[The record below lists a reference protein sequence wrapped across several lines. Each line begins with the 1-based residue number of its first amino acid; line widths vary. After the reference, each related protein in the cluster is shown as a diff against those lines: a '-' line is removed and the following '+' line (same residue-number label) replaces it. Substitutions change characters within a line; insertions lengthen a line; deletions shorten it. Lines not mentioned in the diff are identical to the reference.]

1 MLTVSHLLG
10 ALQEDP
16 DNTKIVSDL
25 REALASGDPGR
36 TGEAPLRLVHLAR
49 EQHELRAEH
58 AAAVGLLLAEVA
70 ELERDS
76 QDPDARAALLVKAG
90 RLQREELL
98 DDDAAKT
105 SYQGALALR
114 PGDESIKDALE
125 QIAAAEANWKE
136 IAKRFVDEAETA
148 SEASLRCSLLVSAG
162 SLVWKYKKRGR
173 EKDTDRVFKQA
184 LEADP
189 TDARATRLYARTLT
203 VREKWDDLAALLLE
217 SGEKTKQ
224 KEDRLAFFLQAARVI
239 ARKLEQK
246 DRAAAVYDQ
255 VVALSP
261 GHPEGMAYLV
271 EHFMAHERW
280 DHLVQLYD
288 DALRGRLKPEA
299 EQGILLQIGMVH
311 WRFRKA
317 PADAEPYF
325 ARLRKLDPVHPG
337 MLGFYRDH
345 LTATGDHAKLL
356 TILTDAQRITQDPKQ
371 KASLGVEL
379 ARAAQASGAA
389 DKAVDAWKA
398 VQRIDPTNAE
408 ALPALRELF
417 RSSQKWNA
425 LVEILKSEVDALP
438 ADAVD
443 AKIEKLRE
451 MVGIYHDQ
459 LKLDVMAVNTWSAIL
474 ALRPSDREALD
485 SLASTYEGMGRWND
499 LIQVLTKK
507 AEASEDPTE
516 QVALYMRI
524 AKLWIDR
531 FANYNQATRPLEI
544 VVEKEPSHREALN
557 LLKEIYSKRRSWKQL
572 FDVLSAEAALASD
585 PDVRQ
590 AHRIELARLA
600 ADRLHRPVD
609 AIPLWKQVLEADA
622 ANKEAID
629 SLEKLSEREKDWTTL
644 AEVIERRVSAADD
657 DKERV
662 RLLTKLAALYGEQVG
677 DGAKAAEAWKRVL
690 RIDAKNG
697 RALRT
702 LRESYVQAGDWDAL
716 EQLYGETNDWD
727 GLAEV
732 LGNAAEKAEDP
743 EQKAALSFRAAEVYE
758 AKIGEPQRAFR
769 SYERV
774 LAALPTNE
782 RAARALLPI
791 YEKDEKWSR
800 LPALYDVLLGHTTE
814 PTSKLALL
822 ESARTIASERLKD
835 PALAVRYAVEAFQ
848 VDPTGAATRDTLE
861 ATTDRT
867 GNHAAAVKAY
877 EERLAAV
884 GAASDKAT
892 ERRWL
897 RGRVASISAEKLGD
911 VDRAAAA
918 LRAVLDESPGDA
930 EATTGLDQLLRK
942 AGRHADLRAH
952 FQRRIEGASDDA
964 ERWMLLCELARLEET
979 ELGDTSA
986 AAALYRRA
994 VQIDPADRESLAAL
1008 DRLAEQAG
1016 RWDEV
1021 VDVLGRRRAL
1031 ASDADKVDLTL
1042 RLGEIHLDRKPDL
1055 GTARTALAEVLAAR
1069 PSDARAIA
1077 GLERVKDA
1085 DPSTA
1090 ADVGR
1095 LLEPAYEATGAFDKL
1110 RAVLEARLAT
1120 TTDEGERRALRL
1132 RVAELSL
1139 GPLGDAQ

>member
-25 REALASGDPGR
+25 RDALASGDAAR
-36 TGEAPLRLVHLAR
+36 TGDAPLRLVQLAR
-49 EQHELRAEH
+49 EQHELRSEH
-58 AAAVGLLLAEVA
+58 VATVGLLLAEVA
-70 ELERDS
+70 ELEREAR
-76 QDPDARAALLVKAG
+76 DPDARAALLVKAG

-98 DDDAAKT
+98 DDEAAKT
-105 SYQGALALR
+105 SFESALTLR
-114 PGDESIKDALE
+114 PGDESIKEAIE
-125 QIAAAEANWKE
+125 QIVAAEGNWKE
-136 IAKRFVDEAETA
+136 IAKRFVDEADA
-148 SEASLRCSLLVSAG
+148 ADDASLKCSLLVSAG

-189 TDARATRLYARTLT
+189 SDARATRLYAHTLT
-203 VREKWDDLAALLLE
+203 LREKWDDLAAVLLE
-217 SGEKTKQ
+217 AAEKTKQ
-224 KEDRLAFFLQAARVI
+224 REDRLSFFLQAARVL

-255 VVALSP
+255 VVSLSP
-261 GHPEGMAYLV
+261 GHSEGMAYLV

-311 WRFRKA
+311 WRFRQA

-325 ARLRKLDPVHPG
+325 ARLRKLDPIHPG
-337 MLGFYRDH
+337 MLGFYRDY
-345 LTATGDHAKLL
+345 LSTTGDHAKLL

-371 KASLGVEL
+371 KAALGVEL
-379 ARAAQASGAA
+379 ARSAQQSGAS

-398 VQRIDPTNAE
+398 VQRVDPTNAE
-408 ALPALRELF
+408 ALPALRELY

-425 LVEILKSEVDALP
+425 LVEILKAEVDAMGSGP
-438 ADAVD
+438 EDVD

-451 MVGIYHDQ
+451 MVAIYRDQ

-474 ALRPSDREALD
+474 ALRPSDRDALE

-507 AEASEDPTE
+507 AEATEDAGD
-516 QVALYMRI
+516 QVALYMRV

-557 LLKEIYSKRRSWKQL
+557 LLKEIYTKRRAWKQL

-590 AHRIELARLA
+590 AHRVELARLA
-600 ADRLHRPVD
+600 ADRLHRPTD
-609 AIPLWKQVLEADA
+609 AIPLWKQVLETEPS
-622 ANKEAID
+622 NKEAID
-629 SLEKLSEREKDWTTL
+629 SLEKLSEREKDWATL
-644 AEVIERRVSAADD
+644 GEVIERRVAAADD
-657 DKERV
+657 DKERT
-662 RLLTKLAALYGEQVG
+662 RLLTKLATLYGEQVA

-690 RIDAKNG
+690 RIDPKNG

-702 LRESYVQAGDWDAL
+702 LRESYVQASDWDSL
-716 EQLYGETNDWD
+716 EQLYGETSDWD

-732 LGNAAEKAEDP
+732 LGNAADKAEDP
-743 EQKAALSFRAAEVYE
+743 EQKASLSFRAAEVYE
-758 AKIGEPQRAFR
+758 QKIGEPQRAFR
-769 SYERV
+769 AYERV

-800 LPALYDVLLGHTTE
+800 LPALYDVLLGHT
-814 PTSKLALL
+814 PDKNGKLAILT
-822 ESARTIASERLKD
+822 SAREIASDRLKD
-835 PALAVRYAVEAFQ
+835 APLALRYATEAFQ
-848 VDPTGAATRDTLE
+848 VDPTGAPTRTTLE
-861 ATTDRT
+861 STAERS
-867 GNHAAAVKAY
+867 GSHAAIVQAY
-877 EERLAAV
+877 EARLAAIGSDV
-884 GAASDKAT
+884 AARD

-897 RGRVASISAEKLGD
+897 RGRVASIAADQLGD
-911 VDRAAAA
+911 VDRAAAT
-918 LRAVLDESPGDA
+918 LRAVLDESPSDA
-930 EATTGLDQLLRK
+930 EATAALDALLRK
-942 AGRHADLRAH
+942 AGRHSDLRAH
-952 FQRRIEGASDDA
+952 YQRRIDLATDDA
-964 ERWMLLCELARLEET
+964 EKWMLLAELARLEES
-979 ELGDTSA
+979 ELGDQVA
-986 AAALYRRA
+986 AAALYRKA
-994 VQIDPADRESLAAL
+994 VEIDPKDRESLAAL

-1021 VDVLGRRRAL
+1021 VDVLQRRRAL
-1031 ASDADKVDLTL
+1031 ADENERVDLTL

-1055 GTARTALAEVLAAR
+1055 TVAKAALADVLLAR

-1077 GLERVKDA
+1077 GLERV
-1085 DPSTA
+1085 
-1090 ADVGR
+1090 R
-1095 LLEPAYEATGAFDKL
+1095 
-1110 RAVLEARLAT
+1110 
-1120 TTDEGERRALRL
+1120 
-1132 RVAELSL
+1132 
-1139 GPLGDAQ
+1139 